1 MFVTQL
7 NLAIF
12 FAPVTEDQNSFVNY
26 ETVTNHPRQS
36 IIRPVGW
43 DSSMASATA
52 SATATATASASAAA
66 ASMPDHGA

>member
-1 MFVTQL
+1 MLELRVFVTQL

-36 IIRPVGW
+36 IIRPVSW
-43 DSSMASATA
+43 DSSIASA
-52 SATATATASASAAA
+52 ASASPSA
-66 ASMPDHGA
+66 